1 MTLIRSLEDL
11 AQARAVALEKKRA
24 SEEQYRYHIQV
35 GMGSCG
41 IAVGA
46 ADTWQALHRLLASHN
61 LADVRLTQT
70 GCIGLCALEP
80 IVRVSAPGQPPVTY
94 GRVTPEVARRIVEQH
109 INNQTIVLDYV
120 VENV

>member
-1 MTLIRSLEDL
+1 MEDL
-11 AQARAVALEKKRA
+11 AQARAEALEKKRA
-24 SEEQYRYHIQV
+24 SEQQYRYHIQV

-46 ADTWQALHRLLASHN
+46 ADTWQALQRLLASHN
-61 LADVRLTQT
+61 LTDIRLTQT

-80 IVRVSAPGQPPVTY
+80 IVRVSAPDHPLVTY
-94 GRVTPEVARRIVEQH
+94 GRVTPEVARRIVQEH
-109 INNQTIVLDYV
+109 IKNQTIVMDHV